1 MSQLRLVIPTK
12 QADTKDAHKDS
23 GRSDPYKNSPLFLF
37 CSVFVEDVEVIFG
50 FSYTYLI
57 ILLNHIIFYIF
68 YKKE

>member
-1 MSQLRLVIPTK
+1 MSLYF
-12 QADTKDAHKDS
+12 S
-23 GRSDPYKNSPLFLF
+23 LFF
-37 CSVFVEDVEVIFG
+37 WFVEDVEVILG